1 MKRSLA
7 VFLSIF
13 TLALAAAGESAPS
26 TPWTAELEG
35 GAVFSGYNNARIP
48 NVGGTLVSLSRDLD
62 IAAKAFYRLRLSYAL
77 SRRHELSLLYAPLT
91 LKATGK
97 LPAAVNFTGVLFPQG
112 SEVDGIYTFN
122 SYRLTYRYRLVDRAG
137 LSLDIGFTAKVRDA
151 EIALA
156 APGLNAS
163 KTNVGFVPLL
173 HLRLAWEWG
182 ARLGLLLEADAAAAK
197 QGRAED
203 VLLALTWRLSP
214 RAQLRFGYRFVE
226 GGADVDE
233 VYNFA
238 WIHYVAAGLAFKL

>member
-1 MKRSLA
+1 MKKSI
-7 VFLSIF
+7 VWILSIF
-13 TLALAAAGESAPS
+13 TLTFAARGADGDPS
-26 TPWTAELEG
+26 RWTAELEG
-35 GAVFSGYNNARIP
+35 GAVFSGYNDARIP

-62 IAAKAFYRLRLSYAL
+62 IAPKAYYRLRLSYAI

-91 LKATGK
+91 LKAKGT
-97 LPAAVNFTGVLFPQG
+97 LPVAVHFTGVLFPSG
-112 SEVDGIYTFN
+112 VGVDGIYTFN
-122 SYRLTYRYRLVDRAG
+122 SYRLTYRYRLVDRAR
-137 LSLDIGFTAKVRDA
+137 LRLDIGFTAKIRDA

-173 HLRLAWEWG
+173 HLRLGWDWNEK
-182 ARLGLLLEADAAAAK
+182 LGLLLEADGAAAK

-214 RAQLRFGYRFVE
+214 LAQLRFGYRFVE

-238 WIHYVAAGLAFKL
+238 WIHYVAAGLVFNF